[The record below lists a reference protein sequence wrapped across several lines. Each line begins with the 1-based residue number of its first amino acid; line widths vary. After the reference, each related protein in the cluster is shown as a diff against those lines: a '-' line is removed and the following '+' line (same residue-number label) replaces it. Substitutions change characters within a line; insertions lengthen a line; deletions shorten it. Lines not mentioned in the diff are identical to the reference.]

1 MVPSSPVAAVDSFAA
16 YRSTLDT
23 RAVPAPLGSRRSP
36 VKSSSVS
43 DPAEDQLRP
52 WRQWYSRH
60 WMVDQDAGEQYP
72 AFRWGFGA
80 FLLVEA
86 IWVVSAMVLVAIFG
100 SFAPG
105 KLSPVALLVVMA
117 VPTII
122 AAAAAVLVTIVRGNG
137 PVLDLRLRV
146 RWSDIRVGFKLGL
159 AGLVLTYVAALVW
172 TKWVGQDAARSTVG
186 SVVSQARLPPLVA
199 VLVFLQLCL
208 LAPLCEEIIYRGLV
222 WGAMRRMQWS
232 RWAAFVLST
241 AIFAVA
247 HLEPARTP
255 LLLVISVPIGLARLV
270 TGRLAASVVAHAMNN
285 FLPALGILL
294 MALGVMPP

>member
-1 MVPSSPVAAVDSFAA
+1 
-16 YRSTLDT
+16 
-23 RAVPAPLGSRRSP
+23 
-36 VKSSSVS
+36 
-43 DPAEDQLRP
+43 
-52 WRQWYSRH
+52 
-60 WMVDQDAGEQYP
+60 MVDQGAGEEYP

-172 TKWVGQDAARSTVG
+172 TKWVGQDAARSAVG
-186 SVVSQARLPPLVA
+186 SVVSQVRLPPLIA